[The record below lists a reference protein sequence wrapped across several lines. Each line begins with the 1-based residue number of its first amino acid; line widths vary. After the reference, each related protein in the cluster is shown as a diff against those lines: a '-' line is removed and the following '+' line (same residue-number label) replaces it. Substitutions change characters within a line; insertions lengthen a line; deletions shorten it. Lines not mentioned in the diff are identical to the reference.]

1 MKKINIIC
9 LRENE
14 RLLEESAI
22 WFSEKWNIP
31 IEAYRESIK
40 ECIENKT
47 TIPQWYIILN
57 REKNIIAGAGVIE
70 NDFHNRKDLSPN
82 LCALFVKEEYRKQ
95 DIARELLNFIKSDLK
110 NLGFDNLYLI
120 TELSDFYEKCG
131 WYFFTIVE
139 DEEGNFM
146 KMYSSIKN

>member
-47 TIPQWYIILN
+47 TIPQ
-57 REKNIIAGAGVIE
+57 
-70 NDFHNRKDLSPN
+70 
-82 LCALFVKEEYRKQ
+82 
-95 DIARELLNFIKSDLK
+95 
-110 NLGFDNLYLI
+110 
-120 TELSDFYEKCG
+120 
-131 WYFFTIVE
+131 
-139 DEEGNFM
+139 
-146 KMYSSIKN
+146 

>member
-1 MKKINIIC
+1 M
-9 LRENE
+9 
-14 RLLEESAI
+14 
-22 WFSEKWNIP
+22 
-31 IEAYRESIK
+31 
-40 ECIENKT
+40 
-47 TIPQWYIILN
+47 N